1 MPTLEKK
8 IKTELEDKVNSQ
20 AEQIAQMQQT
30 IKDLQG
36 KIELSDKER
45 DVQRNLSGE
54 KFRAAA
60 INPQNLHE
68 KLKLTKHPPDIQA
81 QILKNAN

>member
-8 IKTELEDKVNSQ
+8 TNKELESQVNTQ

-45 DVQRNLSGE
+45 DVQRNLTGE
-54 KFRAAA
+54 KFREMA
-60 INPQNLHE
+60 INPQNLHR
-68 KLKLTKHPPDIQA
+68 KLKASGHPPDVQA
-81 QILKNAN
+81 KILKNAN